1 MKIQKAEIVMSA
13 ARPEQFPETGLPE
26 FALAGRSNVGKS
38 SFINSMLRRKKLART
53 SSNPGRTITLN
64 FFEINEEFYF
74 VDVPGY
80 GYAKRSKDHRAEWG
94 PLLQHYLTTRE
105 TLKAVILIIDARH
118 KAMDTDLQM
127 YDFLAHY
134 GIPTIIVAT
143 KADKLKKGQ
152 QAKQK
157 RLLKEAFQVEEGDE
171 FIMYSSE
178 TGMNKEVVWNAIRAR
193 M

>member
-1 MKIQKAEIVMSA
+1 MNIKTAEIVMSA
-13 ARPEQFPETGLPE
+13 ARPEQFPKTNLPE

-38 SFINSMLRRKKLART
+38 SFINAILKRKKLART

-64 FFEINEEFYF
+64 FFEINESFYF

-80 GYAKRSKDHRAEWG
+80 GYAKRSKEARDTWG
-94 PLLQHYLTTRE
+94 PLLETYLTSRPQ
-105 TLKAVILIIDARH
+105 LKSAILIVDARH
-118 KAMDTDLQM
+118 SAMEADIQM

-134 GIPTIIVAT
+134 GIPTIIIAT
-143 KADKLKKGQ
+143 KADKLKRGE

-157 RLLKEAFQVEEGDE
+157 RKLQEAFQVEEGDE
-171 FIMYSSE
+171 FILFSSE
-178 TGMNKEVVWNAIRAR
+178 TGQGHKEVWNAIKAR